1 MNSAQLDTIAQLID
15 EQNRTLNAGIQK
27 RIWIMVALLVFVIG
41 YMTFI
46 TVSLART
53 VTPDNISDIM
63 VGAMVE
69 NAPAARNSLVTA
81 AGDAIPMVVD
91 TGFKQIHELLPEI
104 RAIMLHQVEASL
116 PRLSEDFYQILGN
129 DIDRYFVSHDMVL
142 DSIVEKIDTPEKRQA
157 VLKDMEKVI
166 KRDISLFMNEA
177 VNETRLLQESL
188 KVLIDTPE
196 KKLSVEERK
205 LKELMIYFLYLIKE
219 QKA

>member
-1 MNSAQLDTIAQLID
+1 
-15 EQNRTLNAGIQK
+15 
-27 RIWIMVALLVFVIG
+27 
-41 YMTFI
+41 
-46 TVSLART
+46 
-53 VTPDNISDIM
+53 
-63 VGAMVE
+63 
-69 NAPAARNSLVTA
+69 
-81 AGDAIPMVVD
+81 
-91 TGFKQIHELLPEI
+91 
-104 RAIMLHQVEASL
+104 
-116 PRLSEDFYQILGN
+116 
-129 DIDRYFVSHDMVL
+129 MVL